1 MTKQFRGVV
10 EYDGAAFH
18 GSQLQAGDQ
27 PTVQGALEAA
37 VKVFG
42 ADRIM
47 LGSDY
52 PIFKDDPYGHAVVP
66 ADLSDAE
73 KMQVSWKTAD
83 DLFAHLETLRQRALG

>member
-1 MTKQFRGVV
+1 
-10 EYDGAAFH
+10 
-18 GSQLQAGDQ
+18 
-27 PTVQGALEAA
+27 
-37 VKVFG
+37 
-42 ADRIM
+42 M